1 MWILKWLPDWLF
13 YAMLFAG
20 VVGMLASWAFS
31 FIPLIKQ
38 YNLPIKVVSIFLV
51 VIGTYMAGAINNE
64 NSWLLRVKEMEA
76 KVAQAEA
83 QSAQE
88 NVKIVEKIVTK
99 TQIVKERGQDI
110 IRYVDRE
117 VVKYDTKFAP
127 GGQCELPKEFI
138 KALNDAAE
146 APIK

>member
-138 KALNDAAE
+138 KAMNDAAE